1 MAAKWIC
8 PADFLLFDYVSVLF
22 TYFPWTRKALFLS
35 FTSLPQTRSRMKE
48 NRRKKCPKSS
58 SAHSDKSTEDEKRE
72 KRRRDVAAGLQYT
85 IFACSPLLFLL
96 LLLPLYP
103 LSLSLSIFLSHPLT
117 LSAFDFSNWN
127 YNINTEISSTEEKAS
142 QPAWLSASMAQWAAA
157 IYLACSLW
165 YREAA
170 HEWMTDQ
177 TSTAAYCFIGIAG
190 LHLLFLESVLTQS
203 GWNA

>member
-1 MAAKWIC
+1 MSQFYSLI
-8 PADFLLFDYVSVLF
+8 FLG
-22 TYFPWTRKALFLS
+22 
-35 FTSLPQTRSRMKE
+35 Q
-48 NRRKKCPKSS
+48 
-58 SAHSDKSTEDEKRE
+58 EKH
-72 KRRRDVAAGLQYT
+72 
-85 IFACSPLLFLL
+85 FFSPL
-96 LLLPLYP
+96 P
-103 LSLSLSIFLSHPLT
+103 LSLKLGVGWRKTEERNVQNLPQPTLTKALKMKKGRREEEMLLLGCNILYLLVLLCFSFYFFFPCILSPSLSIFLSHPLT

-177 TSTAAYCFIGIAG
+177 TSSAAYCFICIAG